1 MSASGRPTDG
11 RPNAQR
17 AGSPKNQLDPQA
29 RAVLERIARAN
40 LPAYPEIGAVAARQ
54 FYRETRGKLAA
65 PAPEVAHVE
74 DLRAT
79 GPVGDIPVRMYRCL
93 GAAPDDRLPVLV
105 YFHGGGWTIGDL
117 DTHDVPCR
125 EFANLAR
132 CAVVSVAYRLA
143 PEHKFP
149 AAFEDA
155 VAATHWVLA
164 NAAALGVDASRLA
177 VGGDSAGGNLAAAV
191 AIEFRDTWAP
201 RIALQV
207 LIYPVTDMA
216 ADTRSHREFADG
228 YLLTR
233 ETLLWFRGLYLRGPQ
248 DEADWRASPQREDD
262 LSNLPPACV
271 ITAGFDPLL
280 DEGRAYADRLR
291 AAGVKVVYEC
301 FTGQIHGFITMGG
314 AVAAAHHAIY
324 RAAQVLRQAF
334 ARTA

>member
-1 MSASGRPTDG
+1 MA
-11 RPNAQR
+11 
-17 AGSPKNQLDPQA
+17 LDPQA
-29 RAVLERIARAN
+29 RAVLERVARAN
-40 LPAYPEIGAVAARQ
+40 LAPYSRLGPVASREL
-54 FYRETRGKLAA
+54 YRETRGKLAA
-65 PAPEVAHVE
+65 APPEVAHVD

-79 GPVGDIPVRMYRCL
+79 GPAGDIPVRLYRCL
-93 GAAPDDRLPVLV
+93 GSTPGESLPVLV

-132 CAVVSVAYRLA
+132 CAVVSVGYRLA

-164 NAAALGVDASRLA
+164 NAGALGLDGSRLA

-207 LIYPVTDMA
+207 LIYPATDMA
-216 ADTRSHREFADG
+216 ADAPSHREFADG
-228 YLLTR
+228 YMLTR
-233 ETLLWFRGLYLRGPQ
+233 DAILWFKGLYLNGPE
-248 DEADWRASPQREDD
+248 DEADWRASPLRAGD
-262 LSNLPPACV
+262 LAGLPPAYV
-271 ITAGFDPLL
+271 ITAGFDPLR

-291 AAGVKVVYEC
+291 GAGVQVTYEC
-301 FTGQIHGFITMGG
+301 FAGQIHGFITMGG
-314 AVAAAHHAIY
+314 AIAAAHHAIY
-324 RAAQVLRQAF
+324 RASQGLRQAF
-334 ARTA
+334 AQRA